1 MKDFTSEH
9 LMNDWEHMRAYERQ
23 RGCLYGHKETE
34 TVNIRYTS
42 LQKEMSNASQI
53 GENVNFSL
61 QHLMRTV
68 SF

>member
-1 MKDFTSEH
+1 MTGNIRGHVKD
-9 LMNDWEHMRAYERQ
+9 Q

-34 TVNIRYTS
+34 LYIRQTL
-42 LQKEMSNASQI
+42 LQKEMSNTSQI
-53 GENVNFSL
+53 GEKTNFSL